1 VTFDF
6 FIEYFSAIFCL
17 MPVFACSCQRGASQL
32 EAAFAGYGAPEAL
45 NAYPP
50 YCDRD
55 DVSRRSFS
63 EGGRLGVV
71 GLRLL

>member
-45 NAYPP
+45 MHIPRTATATTCPAEALAKE
-50 YCDRD
+50 
-55 DVSRRSFS
+55 
-63 EGGRLGVV
+63 EGLA
-71 GLRLL
+71 

>member
-1 VTFDF
+1 MLSSHAPV
-6 FIEYFSAIFCL
+6 SARL
-17 MPVFACSCQRGASQL
+17 
-32 EAAFAGYGAPEAL
+32 AAGSHLRRLRRAEDL